1 MLQKPDNSPEIF
13 LREAAAV
20 PDVTDESFAFLPY
33 PNIIKCSFGKL
44 YFTTIIIQ
52 IKFLLAAVLAFYK
65 PSGKGPLYNLL
76 KGR

>member
-1 MLQKPDNSPEIF
+1 MLQKPDNSPEI

-20 PDVTDESFAFLPY
+20 PDVTDESFAFPPY

-44 YFTTIIIQ
+44 YFTTITIQ
-52 IKFLLAAVLAFYK
+52 IKFLLAAALAIYK
-65 PSGKGPLYNLL
+65 PSSKGPLYNLL